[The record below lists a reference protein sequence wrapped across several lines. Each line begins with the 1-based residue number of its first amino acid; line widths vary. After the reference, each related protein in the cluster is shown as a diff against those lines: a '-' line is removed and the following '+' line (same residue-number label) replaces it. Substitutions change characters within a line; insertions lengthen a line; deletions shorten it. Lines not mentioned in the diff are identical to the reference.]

1 MVSAY
6 HLPPVPI
13 VAARLIAMQRWVV
26 LIAISTMSATK
37 VWWIAKNSMLD
48 TRAFMTE
55 PQSMN
60 DRPT

>member
-13 VAARLIAMQRWVV
+13 VAARLTAMQRWVV
-26 LIAISTMSATK
+26 LIAISTMSAAK

-48 TRAFMTE
+48 TRAFMT
-55 PQSMN
+55 
-60 DRPT
+60 